1 MSELLRVQDIHGL
14 SLSTNSS
21 KAGDAFDNTVMGYV
35 KYRLDT
41 PAFLKETLR
50 SDPEFGLAHCLKG
63 YFLMLAYNQA
73 NLPAARESATQA
85 RTFTAAATWREQRH
99 VDALEAWLDDDAERM
114 LAAWE
119 DILVDYP
126 LDLMALRLAHLSY
139 FWLGRAGDMKTS
151 LGRVMPAWNV
161 SHAGYA
167 TVMSCKCFA
176 YEECGE
182 YDEAEEAGRT
192 ALAIDPGDLWGT
204 HGVAHIMEMQGR
216 HDEGIDFMKEREPLW
231 EGANNM
237 THHLWWHLALFHI
250 EQRDFDRVL
259 DLYDTRFRNLSSVVT
274 QAQPDLYIDV
284 QNASSMLFR
293 LERQGV
299 PVGDR
304 WNELAE
310 KAIGRIG
317 DCYSPFTLPHWM
329 MALAGC
335 ERYDEARQMLNAMKL
350 FGQGK
355 GTNACIVEGV
365 ALPVTE
371 AVLAH
376 GLGEYD
382 RAVDLMKPVLDRM
395 FQLGGSH
402 AQQEVLEQVF
412 LDSAVNAKRQGDVE
426 FILSRAA
433 AARAVPLGRRVGF
446 AAAAAQG

>member
-1 MSELLRVQDIHGL
+1 MSNSLRVQDIHGL
-14 SLSTNSS
+14 TLSATSS
-21 KAGDAFDNTVMGYV
+21 NAGNAFDNTVMGYI

-73 NLPAARESATQA
+73 NLPAARESAAQA
-85 RTFTAAATWREQRH
+85 RTFTATATWREQRH
-99 VDALEAWLDDDAERM
+99 VDALEAWLDDDSERM

-119 DILVDYP
+119 DILVDHP
-126 LDLMALRLAHLSY
+126 LDLMAFRLAHLSY
-139 FWLGRAGDMKTS
+139 FWLGRAEDMKTS
-151 LGRVMPAWNV
+151 LDRVMPAWNV
-161 SHAGYA
+161 SHVGYA

-182 YDEAEEAGRT
+182 YVEAEDAGRA
-192 ALAIDPGDLWGT
+192 ALDIDPGDLWGT

-216 HDEGIDFMKEREPLW
+216 YDEGIDFMKDRELLW
-231 EGANNM
+231 KGANNM
-237 THHLWWHLALFHI
+237 THHLWWHRALFHI
-250 EQRDFDRVL
+250 ERREFDEVL
-259 DLYDTRFRNLSSVVT
+259 DLYDNRFRNLSSVIT

-304 WNELAE
+304 WAELAV
-310 KAIGRIG
+310 KAIDRIG
-317 DCYSPFTLPHWM
+317 DCCSAFTLPHWM
-329 MALAGC
+329 MALVGGK
-335 ERYDEARQMLNAMKL
+335 RFDEARQMLNAMEL
-350 FGQGK
+350 FGQSE
-355 GTNACIVEGV
+355 GTNARIVEDV

-395 FQLGGSH
+395 PQLGGSH

-412 LDSAVNAKRQGDVE
+412 LDSAVNAKRQGDVI
-426 FILSRAA
+426 FILSRAE
-433 AARAVPLGRRVGF
+433 AARPVPLGQRIGF
-446 AAAAAQG
+446 AAAASQG